1 MGPVW
6 FLWIVLLLQ
15 SAPAADQDSRG
26 VLSLRSNYLL
36 GYPQGPPGGPDELA
50 LRDAVAEFFNGS
62 SRVLRTL
69 VGGAGTATVQVE
81 HRLSSLAEI
90 EDVATALAQP
100 RVSESVSRLGPVQSS
115 WQEVFLE
122 VEPGGPALE
131 NAVVVRLTFK
141 CRPAAAA
148 KVVDG
153 LFALNEVLGEIGLPR
168 GRILVGLL
176 GGPSS
181 PEVMLEGEFPDL
193 VTLEEAM
200 KQLQG
205 DERYAAVLHSVEAVD
220 VAEEVLVAVDASRP
234 GATPPPPPED

>member
-90 EDVATALAQP
+90 EDVANALAQP

-193 VTLEEAM
+193 VTLEKAM

-234 GATPPPPPED
+234 GATPRPPPED